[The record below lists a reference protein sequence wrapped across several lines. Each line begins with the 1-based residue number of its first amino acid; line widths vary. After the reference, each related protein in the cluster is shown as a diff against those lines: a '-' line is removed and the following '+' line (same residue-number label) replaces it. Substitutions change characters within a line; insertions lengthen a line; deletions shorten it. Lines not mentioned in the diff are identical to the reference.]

1 MNRIDTAWRPST
13 WFVWWTAIRPRTL
26 GMSVAPVAFGT
37 ALALADGGGLDWAV
51 LAATLAC
58 ALLIQI
64 GTNLYNDAAD
74 YERGTDTPDR
84 RGPTRV
90 TLAGWASA
98 GSVKRGAALCLGV
111 ALAIG
116 AGLVAVGGWPILAI
130 GCASLVAAWGY
141 SGGPRPI
148 SHTPLGE
155 VFVLA
160 FFGVF
165 AVAGSH
171 WLQSPQ
177 LSWRDL
183 VGGLAVGAPAAA
195 VLLVNNFRDL
205 ETDRRSGR
213 RTLAAVLGPRRSR
226 FAYAAFVLAPF
237 AAFAT
242 LALLALGEDIHTIE
256 LVVFVF
262 LIGLALKEAHD
273 GELLVQERSHQA
285 LQHGMVCL
293 VAQHSFHRP
302 IKTNQICHF
311 RLIFNV
317 KLI

>member
-13 WFVWWTAIRPRTL
+13 CFVWWTAIRPRTL

-205 ETDRRSGR
+205 DTDRRSGR
-213 RTLAAVLGPRRSR
+213 RTLAAVLGPRRTR

-237 AAFAT
+237 AAFAA
-242 LALLALGEDIHTIE
+242 LAAGGLLGAVAGALCLPACVALIPRLEPTAGAAELNRLLAATARLATLG
-256 LVVFVF
+256 
-262 LIGLALKEAHD
+262 GLLGAAGIAL
-273 GELLVQERSHQA
+273 GRLL
-285 LQHGMVCL
+285 
-293 VAQHSFHRP
+293 F
-302 IKTNQICHF
+302 
-311 RLIFNV
+311 
-317 KLI
+317 